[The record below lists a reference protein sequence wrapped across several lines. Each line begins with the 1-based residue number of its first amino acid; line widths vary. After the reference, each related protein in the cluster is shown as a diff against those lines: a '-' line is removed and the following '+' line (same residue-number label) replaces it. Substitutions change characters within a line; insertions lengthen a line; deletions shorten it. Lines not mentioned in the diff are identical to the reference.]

1 LAGGLIDRLRNRQ
14 YPAIVLYLFL
24 IAGAFLVG
32 VVIFDLVI
40 MPGIVGRGSVAIAP
54 AIEGMSLKQAQ
65 EVCRKERLE
74 VAVAGNRS
82 SDEIPEGYVISQD
95 PGQGKGLK
103 RGRTIKVVLSSGR
116 RMEIVPSFVG
126 KTIREAEVL
135 VESSGLARGRTVRV
149 LVPGEG
155 QPSVLATSP
164 AAGAK
169 VPRGAPVDIL
179 VAIPGEPKSYLMP
192 DLVGRDYPFVKDRLE
207 KLGFNVV
214 HAASRKRGEGRF
226 PNAILSQTPPAGAK
240 IKEGDTIELVVSALE

>member
-1 LAGGLIDRLRNRQ
+1 VGGLIDRVRRRQ

-24 IAGAFLVG
+24 IAAAFLAG
-32 VVIFDLVI
+32 VIIFDLVI
-40 MPGIVGRGSVAIAP
+40 MPSIVGRGRVSVAP
-54 AIEGMSLKQAQ
+54 AVEGMSLKQAQ

-74 VAVAGNRS
+74 VAVTGSRS

-95 PGQGKGLK
+95 PEQGKGLK

-116 RMEIVPSFVG
+116 KMEIVPSFMG
-126 KTIREAEVL
+126 KTLREAEVL
-135 VESSGLARGRTVRV
+135 VESSGLSKGRTVRIFA
-149 LVPGEG
+149 PGEG

-169 VPRGAPVDIL
+169 VPRGASVDIL

-192 DLVGRDYPFVKDRLE
+192 DLVGRDYPFVKDKLE
-207 KLGFNVV
+207 RLGFNVV
-214 HAASRKRGEGRF
+214 HAASRKRGEGKF
-226 PNAILSQTPPAGAK
+226 PNAILSQTPLAGAK